1 MQWWTWLILGIVL
14 LATELFAIDAQFYL
28 VFLGAGALVTGLALL
43 IGIPLPE
50 WIQWVTFAVVSLAFM
65 VTIRRKLY
73 EKLRAAP
80 IETGSEAVGATIRI
94 ETELPPGESCRA
106 EFRGTTWKAVNVD
119 DVTLP
124 AGSAAR
130 IDVVEGLTLHVRAA
144 G

>member
-1 MQWWTWLILGIVL
+1 MQWWTWLILGILL

-43 IGIPLPE
+43 IGIALPV
-50 WIQWVTFAVVSLAFM
+50 WVQWVTFAIVSLIFM

-73 EKLRAAP
+73 ERLRTVP
-80 IETGSEAVGATIRI
+80 IKMGSEAVGKTITI
-94 ETELPPGESCRA
+94 SDDLQPGASCRA

-124 AGSAAR
+124 AGSIVR